1 MIPDRIAS
9 AIDSARLSPKT
20 LPNGARRISAGD
32 VRRVGNGTLE
42 RLALVLKVNL
52 DSNTTQ
58 FTLVHSFIDFATEH
72 DLIVEP
78 AVTQLP
84 YSIIVETD
92 LRAVVS
98 TAELGALIAVVP
110 SSVVGACFDG
120 PSNFIEDD
128 STFVGPPM
136 LGPLDA
142 RWDFKVEEGEVI
154 RELSSAATV
163 SFDSPEI
170 QWVFEF
176 DEIFAAL
183 LLPVDDA
190 PAMALAMYELW
201 LVRGDSLVITPD
213 HILLFDDRGLLSRD
227 TWFGALGESG
237 IHFFD
242 SVITG
247 FIERAR
253 SSSNGSK
260 MPPELT
266 IGLNEL
272 RELQYA

>member
-1 MIPDRIAS
+1 LTQNAQ
-9 AIDSARLSPKT
+9 SPKT
-20 LPNGARRISAGD
+20 LSNGARRISAGD

-154 RELSSAATV
+154 RELSSAV
-163 SFDSPEI
+163 VDSVVNESGFGQIKFD
-170 QWVFEF
+170 QLLR
-176 DEIFAAL
+176 AL
-183 LLPVDDA
+183 LPYAENPTEMVLQTF
-190 PAMALAMYELW
+190 ELW
-201 LVRGDSLVITPD
+201 ISGDVHFTVDHLELFAERNLLTAAIWEDSLGVAGEQFFKTVIVPAHEKLITGSTSSLA
-213 HILLFDDRGLLSRD
+213 HRGLL
-227 TWFGALGESG
+227 
-237 IHFFD
+237 
-242 SVITG
+242 
-247 FIERAR
+247 
-253 SSSNGSK
+253 
-260 MPPELT
+260 
-266 IGLNEL
+266 
-272 RELQYA
+272 ELQYS